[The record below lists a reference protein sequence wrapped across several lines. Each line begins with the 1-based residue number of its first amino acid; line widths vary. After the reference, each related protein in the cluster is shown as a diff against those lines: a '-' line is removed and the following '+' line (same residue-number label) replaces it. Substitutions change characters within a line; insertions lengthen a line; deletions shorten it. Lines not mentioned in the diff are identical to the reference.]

1 MVKWYSCLGDV
12 PDMIYLTWTDWVVER
27 CKDFTNLAKQKRYTI
42 CDKAN
47 SGLANTSMCNHKES
61 CESSNSS

>member
-27 CKDFTNLAKQKRYTI
+27 CKDFTNLAKQNVQPQRV
-42 CDKAN
+42 
-47 SGLANTSMCNHKES
+47 M
-61 CESSNSS
+61 